1 VKYSSSEITLPALLN
16 GIDGVSAQG
25 GHILIMSTKAI
36 EQLDNA
42 LPYPWRVDM
51 EVHFGY
57 DNFMSFMQPPLGT
70 SWVFWTQG
78 DRF

>member
-1 VKYSSSEITLPALLN
+1 MEADGMKYSSSEITLSALHN
-16 GIDGVSAQG
+16 GINDVSAQG

-51 EVHFGY
+51 EAHFGY
-57 DNFMSFMQPPLGT
+57 DNCKSFM
-70 SWVFWTQG
+70 
-78 DRF
+78 